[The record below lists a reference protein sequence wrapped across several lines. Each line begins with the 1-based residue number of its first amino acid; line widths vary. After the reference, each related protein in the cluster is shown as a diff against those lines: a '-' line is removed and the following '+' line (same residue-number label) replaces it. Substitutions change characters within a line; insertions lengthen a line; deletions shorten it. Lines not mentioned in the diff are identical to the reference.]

1 MDGLVSIRR
10 GRGWFLFGFR
20 GHSEPRCSAQ
30 VILLILII
38 NAIVGVWQEHNAEN
52 ALEALKNL
60 QNCAAQVVR
69 NGVLNPDLP
78 AAELVPGDIVRVRVG
93 DKVPAD
99 IRLVEL
105 ETTSVR
111 TDEGALTGES
121 ETVLKTTEPVAKSA
135 RIQDKKNMLFSGTTV
150 SNGTCVGIVVATGMS
165 TEIGVIQSQVQ
176 QAAEEEEKTPLGQ
189 KIDAFGELL
198 AKVIAYICLAVWIM
212 NYKQFSDPVR
222 SRRPAV
228 LRRLHAIDA
237 RRLQE

>member
-1 MDGLVSIRR
+1 M
-10 GRGWFLFGFR
+10 
-20 GHSEPRCSAQ
+20 
-30 VILLILII
+30 
-38 NAIVGVWQEHNAEN
+38 
-52 ALEALKNL
+52 
-60 QNCAAQVVR
+60 
-69 NGVLNPDLP
+69 LNPDLP

-99 IRLVEL
+99 VRLVEL

-121 ETVLKTTEPVAKSA
+121 ETVLKITEPVAKSA

-150 SNGTCVGIVVATGMS
+150 SNGTCVGVVVATGMK

-222 SRRPAV
+222 SRRPSHFHESGFFVEFEAV
-228 LRRLHAIDA
+228 RTASSEYDA
-237 RRLQE
+237 PHRCTAASSRA